1 VTYYQRFYALNNLL
15 KLPPLSLYIHYPW
28 CLKKCPYCDFNS
40 HDSEVQEGY
49 INALLR
55 DLDEDLQYV
64 QERKIN
70 SIFIGGG
77 TPSLMSVKD
86 VTDLFVGLNDRLEF
100 SPNIE
105 ITLEANPGTFEVER
119 FAEYRN
125 VGINRLSIGVQSFND
140 EHLKFLGRIHSGKEA
155 QNAILKAQSVG
166 FNNINIDLMYGLKA
180 QSIEQCISDITR
192 AISLNPSHISFY
204 QLTLEPNTLFFKFP
218 PRLPG
223 DEVIWEMGENGSRLL
238 NQSGFHQYEVS
249 AYSKSPSVHNLNYW
263 EFGDY
268 IGVGAGAHGKITKI
282 NSSEIVR
289 TLKVKSPKDYLV
301 SVNKNKQNS
310 RINLVENLAFEFML
324 NSLRLIDGFDLKL
337 FESRTGQS
345 IELLKSQM
353 KRAKKL
359 GLLDAENNR
368 IKPTSRGLSFLND
381 LQEIFLS

>member
-1 VTYYQRFYALNNLL
+1 MNNLL

-140 EHLKFLGRIHSGKEA
+140 EHLKFLGRIHSAKEA

-166 FNNINIDLMYGLKA
+166 FNNINIDLMYGLKG
-180 QSIEQCISDITR
+180 QSIEQCIIDITR

-359 GLLDAENNR
+359 GLLDTENHR
-368 IKPTSRGLSFLND
+368 IKPTSRGFSFLND

>member
-1 VTYYQRFYALNNLL
+1 MNNLL

-140 EHLKFLGRIHSGKEA
+140 EHLKFLGRIHSAKEA

-166 FNNINIDLMYGLKA
+166 FNNINIDLMYGLKG

-249 AYSKSPSVHNLNYW
+249 AYSKSPSIHNLNYW

-324 NSLRLIDGFDLKL
+324 NSLRLIDGFDLTL

-353 KRAKKL
+353 IRAKKL
-359 GLLDAENNR
+359 GLLDTENHR
-368 IKPTSRGLSFLND
+368 IKPTRRGFSFLND

>member
-1 VTYYQRFYALNNLL
+1 MNNLL

-140 EHLKFLGRIHSGKEA
+140 EHLKFLGRIHSAKEA

-166 FNNINIDLMYGLKA
+166 FNNINIDLMYGLKG

-223 DEVIWEMGENGSRLL
+223 DEVLWEMGENGSRLL
-238 NQSGFHQYEVS
+238 NQSGFHHYEVS
-249 AYSKSPSVHNLNYW
+249 AYSKSPSIHNLNYW

-359 GLLDAENNR
+359 GLLDTENHR

-381 LQEIFLS
+381 LQEIFLSS